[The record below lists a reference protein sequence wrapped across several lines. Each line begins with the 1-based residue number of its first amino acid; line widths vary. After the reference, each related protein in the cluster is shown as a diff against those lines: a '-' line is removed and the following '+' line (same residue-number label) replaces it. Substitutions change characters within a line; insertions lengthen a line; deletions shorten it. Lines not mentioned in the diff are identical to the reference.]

1 MQMAKRFFDK
11 NEDRIKRWIERRYD
25 FNPTEEIT
33 FDEFYQEF
41 PIDSGYNEPTLEL
54 FIEEYLYNFIEQH
67 TCTRLCSEMVYMF
80 DMLLEEMEL
89 EVVKNECF
97 TKV

>member
-41 PIDSGYNEPTLEL
+41 PIDIGWDDPKLEL
-54 FIEEYLYNFIEQH
+54 FVEEYLYNFVEQH
-67 TCTRLCSEMVYMF
+67 TCTKLYSEMESMF
-80 DMLLEEMEL
+80 EMLLEEMEL
-89 EVVKNECF
+89 EVIV
-97 TKV
+97 

>member
-1 MQMAKRFFDK
+1 MITMQMAKRFFDK

-41 PIDSGYNEPTLEL
+41 SVDSGWDETLEL
-54 FIEEYLYNFIEQH
+54 FVEEYLYNFVEQH
-67 TCTRLCSEMVYMF
+67 TCTKLYSEMESMF
-80 DMLLEEMEL
+80 EVLMEEMEL
-89 EVVKNECF
+89 EVAV
-97 TKV
+97 